1 MLLKQTILFALD
13 FGNSRLKIFAEGPLL
28 IKAIAYDST
37 NWVDEAFECIQSIM
51 HQKSAI
57 IGYSSVNP
65 IAELK
70 LIQKCSKLSDI
81 SWINAGDIASNASY
95 PDFSQIKGIGNDRV
109 LGIIGALQLTSAPF
123 ITIDCGTAITV
134 NVLDIHGVCLGG
146 AIMPGFSTMHASL
159 HNATAQLPQ
168 LQPHSLQYF
177 IGNNSIDAIHAG
189 INTAIKG
196 AIKEYSSQYPEYSIV
211 LLGGDAHI
219 LYELLEE
226 EQKTKTSIQ
235 ADCIAIGIFSII
247 KDIP

>member
-1 MLLKQTILFALD
+1 MLIQTIFIALD
-13 FGNSRLKIFAEGPLL
+13 FGNSRLKIFAEGPSL
-28 IKAIAYDST
+28 IKAIAYDTT

-57 IGYSSVNP
+57 IGYSSVNALADS
-65 IAELK
+65 I
-70 LIQKCSKLSDI
+70 LIHKCSKLTDI
-81 SWINAGDIASNASY
+81 SWINAGDIAYHASY
-95 PDFSQIKGIGNDRV
+95 PDFSQIKGIGHDRV
-109 LGIIGALQLTSAPF
+109 LGIIGALQLISAPF
-123 ITIDCGTAITV
+123 LTIDCGTAITV

-168 LQPHSLQYF
+168 LQPHSLQYS
-177 IGNNSIDAIHAG
+177 IGKNSIDAIHAG

-196 AIKEYSSQYPEYSIV
+196 AIKEYSSQYTDYPIV

-219 LYELLEE
+219 LYELLED
-226 EQKTKTSIQ
+226 EQKMKTSIQ